1 MLFDYPVAAS
11 KFQNLKSNTDFIKK
25 MKKAAKMHVLEMQEN
40 ALARQGVEKIE
51 EKKDIKKKSSPRTLE
66 KIRYH
71 TKKKVLE
78 FRKDIILSDD

>member
-51 EKKDIKKKSSPRTLE
+51 EKKVKRNHHLGLWKKSGTTL
-66 KIRYH
+66 
-71 TKKKVLE
+71 KK
-78 FRKDIILSDD
+78 RC